1 MSIDIQST
9 SDVADQRG
17 IKVLVHGQSGAGKTY
32 LASTTTDLDETLIIS
47 AEQGLLSLH
56 QFDIDAVE
64 VTSIGEFR
72 EARNFAQSQNR
83 YSWIILDS
91 ISEIAEVILGEEKE
105 QRRDPRQA
113 YGEMADQVTA
123 ILRDFR
129 HLPCNVVMAAK
140 QTLEEVNGAK
150 LKRPLLPGN
159 QLTENVAYMFD
170 EVFALELDRTR
181 DGENRRYLQTQR
193 TRNIIAKD
201 RSGALDP
208 QEPADLSVIY
218 EKITGE
224 VGGEATGANGLP
236 AGIPGAKAYHDWDA
250 APLSDREA
258 VTPDDWQSEHG
269 RFHGLCDEAG
279 ISDRQTKRLRDA
291 IKARHQLDPTDGDA
305 WQRLPAGCL
314 ALWNDLIESQDAD
327 ASSKGPPPR
336 ADWIAEF
343 IDAHEAILPDPDR
356 TDAAAE

>member
-32 LASTTTDLDETLIIS
+32 MASTTTNLDETLIIS

-56 QFDIDAVE
+56 QYDIDAVE
-64 VTSIGEFR
+64 VTTINEFR
-72 EARNFAQSQNR
+72 EARNFAQRQNR
-83 YSWIILDS
+83 YSWVILDS

-129 HLPCNVVMAAK
+129 HLPCNVVMTAK
-140 QTLEEVNGAK
+140 QTLEEVNGTK

-181 DGENRRYLQTQR
+181 DGANRRYLQTQR
-193 TRNIIAKD
+193 TRDIIAKD

-208 QEPADLSVIY
+208 
-218 EKITGE
+218 
-224 VGGEATGANGLP
+224 
-236 AGIPGAKAYHDWDA
+236 
-250 APLSDREA
+250 
-258 VTPDDWQSEHG
+258 DDWQSEHS
-269 RFHGLCDEAG
+269 RFFALLDEADVNDP
-279 ISDRQTKRLRDA
+279 IASRLRDA
-291 IKARHQLDPTDGDA
+291 IKARHGLDPSDSDA
-305 WQRLPAGCL
+305 WKRLPAGCL
-314 ALWNDLIESQDAD
+314 KLWNDAIESEN
-327 ASSKGPPPR
+327 GGR
-336 ADWIAEF
+336 REWAEAF
-343 IDAHEAILPDPDR
+343 VDAHEPVLPD

>member
-32 LASTTTDLDETLIIS
+32 MASTTTNLDETLIIS

-56 QFDIDAVE
+56 QYDIDAIE
-64 VTSIGEFR
+64 VTSIDEFR
-72 EARNFAQSQNR
+72 EARDFARRQNR

-129 HLPCNVVMAAK
+129 HLPCNVVMTAK
-140 QTLEEVNGAK
+140 QTLEEVNGTK

-181 DGENRRYLQTQR
+181 DGTNRRYLQTQR
-193 TRNIIAKD
+193 TRDIIAKD
-201 RSGALDP
+201 RSGALDA
-208 QEPADLSVIY
+208 QEPADLSTIY
-218 EKITGE
+218 QKITGE
-224 VGGEATGANGLP
+224 IGGEATGANGLP
-236 AGIPGAKAYHDWDA
+236 SGIPDAQTYHVGDVK
-250 APLSDREA
+250 PLGDRE
-258 VTPDDWQSEHG
+258 PSKGQDWQSANS
-269 RFHGLCDEAG
+269 RFHTLVGEAG
-279 ISDRQTKRLRDA
+279 LSDKHESRLRDA
-291 IKARHQLDPTDGDA
+291 IRARHQVDPTDDRS
-305 WQRLPAGCL
+305 WQKLPAKCIE
-314 ALWNDLIESQDAD
+314 LWTDVIEDYD
-327 ASSKGPPPR
+327 TTPGDDGGRPPR
-336 ADWIAEF
+336 AEWIASF
-343 IDAHEAILPDPDR
+343 IDAHEGIIPER
-356 TDAAAE
+356 DAAAE

>member
-1 MSIDIQST
+1 MSINIQST
-9 SDVADQRG
+9 SDVADERG

-32 LASTTTDLDETLIIS
+32 MASTTTNLDETLIIS

-56 QFDIDAVE
+56 EYDIDAVE
-64 VTSIGEFR
+64 VTTIDEFR
-72 EARNFAQSQNR
+72 QARDFAQRQNR

-129 HLPCNVVMAAK
+129 HLPCNVVMTAK
-140 QTLEEVNGAK
+140 QTLEEVNGTK

-181 DGENRRYLQTQR
+181 DGTNRRYLQTHR
-193 TRNIIAKD
+193 TRDIIAKD

-208 QEPADLSVIY
+208 QEPADLSTIY

-236 AGIPGAKAYHDWDA
+236 AGIPDARTYHDWDA
-250 APLSDREA
+250 ADLSDRNA
-258 VTPDDWQSEHG
+258 TTGDDWQSEHS
-269 RFHGLCDEAG
+269 RFFALLDEADVNDPTA
-279 ISDRQTKRLRDA
+279 SRLRDA
-291 IKARHQLDPTDGDA
+291 IKARHGLDPNDGDA
-305 WQRLPAGCL
+305 WKRLPAGCL
-314 ALWNDLIESQDAD
+314 KLWNDAIEAEN
-327 ASSKGPPPR
+327 GGR
-336 ADWIAEF
+336 RDWAEAF
-343 IDAHEAILPDPDR
+343 VDAHEPVLPD